1 MKPNILV
8 APAHYLFSDTIKSEV
23 AWSYALVKY
32 ISSKVNSIDV
42 LAGVAD
48 MAHPLPR
55 NVNLYPLFKFRSTL
69 LLVEFLR
76 HLFFYPLITI
86 KAVKLMT
93 KKKYQIIHHMLPLSY
108 ATFNPLVLITKLVNP
123 QARVIMGP
131 LQLPQIQKEEQDL
144 NVVYLGKQEYSLMSK
159 IIYKATML
167 LSEAVKPLAAKM
179 FESADLV
186 VCNSQTSLLHYSRLF
201 PNAKFH
207 VIYTGIDK
215 IDQPTNRP
223 KIDSGKIKIL
233 CAGVFSKRKGQVYL
247 LKAMVKLVKTHPHIS
262 LTLIGGGDQDSVY
275 RDFVAQNNLSKYVK
289 FTGQIPYSELLQAY
303 QNHHIFCLPTL
314 SDTSPYV
321 ILEAMSYG
329 LPIVATDIGSIKEMV
344 DKAGLI
350 APPGDFKALEIS
362 LSKMISQPELRFAM
376 SKVGMERV
384 NRYYTWDKITDQWV
398 NAYHKLLT

>member
-1 MKPNILV
+1 MKPNVLV
-8 APAHYLFSDTIKSEV
+8 APAHYLFSDTIKSEI

-32 ISSKVNSIDV
+32 ISSEVDSMDV
-42 LAGVAD
+42 LAGVGN
-48 MAHPLPR
+48 MTHPLPR
-55 NVNLYPLFKFRSTL
+55 NVSLYPLFKSRSTS

-76 HLFFYPLITI
+76 HLFFYPLITLR
-86 KAVKLMT
+86 AVRLMR

-108 ATFNPLVLITKLVNP
+108 ASFNPLVLIAKLVNP
-123 QARVIMGP
+123 QAKVIMGP

-167 LSEAVKPLAAKM
+167 LSEAVKPLAKKM

-186 VCNSQTSLLHYSRLF
+186 VCNSQTSLRHYSRLF

-215 IDQPTNRP
+215 SSHQVNRSKLDP
-223 KIDSGKIKIL
+223 KKIKIL
-233 CAGVFSKRKGQVYL
+233 CAGVFSKRKGQIFL
-247 LKAMVKLVKTHPHIS
+247 LQAMNKLVKKHPDVS
-262 LTLIGGGDQDSVY
+262 LTMVGGGDQDSVY
-275 RDFVAQNNLSKYVK
+275 RDFVAKNNLSKRIK
-289 FTGQIPYSELLQAY
+289 FTGQVPYSELLQAY
-303 QNHHIFCLPTL
+303 QTHHIFCLPTL

-398 NAYHKLLT
+398 NAYHRLLT